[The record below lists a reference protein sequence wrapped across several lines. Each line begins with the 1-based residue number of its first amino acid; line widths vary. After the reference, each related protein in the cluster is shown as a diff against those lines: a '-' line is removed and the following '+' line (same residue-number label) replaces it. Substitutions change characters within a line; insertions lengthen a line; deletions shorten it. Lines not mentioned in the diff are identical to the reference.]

1 MTRLIFKDDID
12 PDKIDVLLSLIKS
25 WKIDAT
31 VKTGYSSSLQR
42 DIKDKKLHETASGK
56 AQPLTLS
63 VGLWKD
69 RDITDKQL
77 RDKAWGTAV
86 NCKSFVRM

>member
-1 MTRLIFKDDID
+1 MTHVIFKDDID
-12 PDKIDVLLSLIKS
+12 QSKIDVLLSMIKS
-25 WKIDAT
+25 WNIDAT

-42 DIKDKKLHETASGK
+42 DIEDKKLHEMASGK

-63 VGLWKD
+63 IGLWKD

-77 RDKAWGTAV
+77 RDKAWGTA
-86 NCKSFVRM
+86 KR